1 MLDVLVSGG
10 VVYDGSGDEGR
21 RVDVGVQG
29 DRIVAIGA
37 LSDSEARLR
46 LVAEDRAVCPG
57 FVNILSHS
65 YLSILHDP
73 RSMGELSQGVT
84 TQVFGEGI
92 SMGPLTSPTRKE
104 IEELGREWG
113 LEVSWTSLAEY
124 LHHVE
129 RRGSSQNV
137 ASFVAAGTLR
147 ANVVGYQ
154 DRPATARELD
164 QMRSLVEEAM
174 ADGAVGVS
182 SALIY
187 PPGSY
192 AGTEELTALCSA
204 AAKFGGV
211 YSSHLRDEGAGLLG
225 AADELIQICRSA
237 GLPGEIYHL
246 KAAGIGNWPLMEQ
259 VLDSIE
265 EARSGG
271 VPVSADVYPYTAS
284 ATGLTSVI
292 PQRFHA
298 GGSEAL
304 YDRLGDPAVRAE
316 IRSELEAA
324 GRFGDVSDAESV
336 LILNMRTS
344 SGRQYQ
350 GCTLAKV
357 AAMRGEDPI
366 EAAFG
371 LIAEDR
377 TRVGAAFFSISEDNL
392 RSALLR
398 PWVAVCSDGSS
409 MAPEGLFLKSPTHP
423 REYGSF
429 ARVLGRYVREQRLL
443 PLSEAIRRMSCLPA
457 TKLGLRDRGT
467 LKEGSFAD
475 MAVFDPTTVADRSTF
490 ANPHQLS
497 VGVDHVLVNGQLT
510 LSHGQFTGKLA
521 GRALAGPGKLA

>member
-192 AGTEELTALCSA
+192 ADTEELTALCSA

-237 GLPGEIYHL
+237 GLTGEI
-246 KAAGIGNWPLMEQ
+246 
-259 VLDSIE
+259 
-265 EARSGG
+265 
-271 VPVSADVYPYTAS
+271 
-284 ATGLTSVI
+284 
-292 PQRFHA
+292 
-298 GGSEAL
+298 
-304 YDRLGDPAVRAE
+304 
-316 IRSELEAA
+316 
-324 GRFGDVSDAESV
+324 
-336 LILNMRTS
+336 
-344 SGRQYQ
+344 
-350 GCTLAKV
+350 
-357 AAMRGEDPI
+357 
-366 EAAFG
+366 
-371 LIAEDR
+371 
-377 TRVGAAFFSISEDNL
+377 
-392 RSALLR
+392 
-398 PWVAVCSDGSS
+398 
-409 MAPEGLFLKSPTHP
+409 
-423 REYGSF
+423 
-429 ARVLGRYVREQRLL
+429 
-443 PLSEAIRRMSCLPA
+443 
-457 TKLGLRDRGT
+457 
-467 LKEGSFAD
+467 
-475 MAVFDPTTVADRSTF
+475 
-490 ANPHQLS
+490 
-497 VGVDHVLVNGQLT
+497 
-510 LSHGQFTGKLA
+510 
-521 GRALAGPGKLA
+521 

>member
-1 MLDVLVSGG
+1 
-10 VVYDGSGDEGR
+10 
-21 RVDVGVQG
+21 
-29 DRIVAIGA
+29 
-37 LSDSEARLR
+37 
-46 LVAEDRAVCPG
+46 
-57 FVNILSHS
+57 
-65 YLSILHDP
+65 
-73 RSMGELSQGVT
+73 
-84 TQVFGEGI
+84 
-92 SMGPLTSPTRKE
+92 
-104 IEELGREWG
+104 
-113 LEVSWTSLAEY
+113 
-124 LHHVE
+124 
-129 RRGSSQNV
+129 
-137 ASFVAAGTLR
+137 
-147 ANVVGYQ
+147 
-154 DRPATARELD
+154 
-164 QMRSLVEEAM
+164 
-174 ADGAVGVS
+174 
-182 SALIY
+182 
-187 PPGSY
+187 
-192 AGTEELTALCSA
+192 
-204 AAKFGGV
+204 
-211 YSSHLRDEGAGLLG
+211 
-225 AADELIQICRSA
+225 
-237 GLPGEIYHL
+237 
-246 KAAGIGNWPLMEQ
+246 MEP